1 MSADVWL
8 ALVVGT
14 VLGGALVALLGRP
27 LLGRTREERKALEQ
41 KLERLES
48 GRRESEQIARLAAET
63 NPDAIVI
70 YGGNGLIHYA
80 NAAAREVFFEGK
92 VPDGQNFLRLLG
104 EAPEHLKQALLGD
117 SDRLFTVQVQQQ
129 HETYHVCR
137 CPVTME
143 GEPHTLLIVKHLT
156 REVSR
161 HELET
166 LKKVIRV
173 LSHEANNSLAPI
185 TSLVSSGRLLA
196 GKPEHAA
203 KLASVF
209 DTIEERARHLS
220 GFLAGYA
227 GLARLPAPKPR
238 AVDWAAF
245 LGHLGSLH
253 PGLKLP
259 EPPARPGFFDPAQIE
274 QVAINLVK
282 NAVEA
287 GSAEPEVEL
296 AIDVE
301 EDGTTRMELRDRG
314 RGLTGEAL
322 ESALLPF
329 YTTKEKGSGLGL
341 ALCREIVQAHGGS
354 LALANRAGGGALV
367 AIVLPGEHKA
377 DADVTRSRARLT
389 LSRY

>member
-1 MSADVWL
+1 MSTEIWL
-8 ALVVGT
+8 ALGV
-14 VLGGALVALLGRP
+14 GALLGAAVALLVGRAS
-27 LLGRTREERKALEQ
+27 LRRARDEQRAQRLE
-41 KLERLES
+41 LERLTN
-48 GRRESEQIARLAAET
+48 GMRDSEQIARLAAET
-63 NPDAIVI
+63 NPDAIVL
-70 YGGNGLIHYA
+70 YAGNGVIHYA
-80 NAAAREVFFEGK
+80 NAAARDVFFDGK
-92 VPDGQNFLRLLG
+92 QPEGQNFLRLLG
-104 EAPEHLKQALLGD
+104 EAPAHLKEALLGE
-117 SDRLFTVQVQQQ
+117 SERLFTVSVQQQ

-137 CPVTME
+137 CPVTMA
-143 GEPHTLLIVKHLT
+143 GEPHTLLMVKHLT

-196 GKPEHAA
+196 GKPEHSE
-203 KLASVF
+203 KLAGVF

-238 AVDWAAF
+238 RVEWAAF

-253 PGLKLP
+253 PGLKLS
-259 EPPARPGFFDPAQIE
+259 EPPASPGWFDPAQIE

-282 NAVEA
+282 NAIEA
-287 GSAEPEVEL
+287 GSRESEIEL
-296 AIDVE
+296 DVQIE
-301 EDGTTRMELRDRG
+301 ADGTTRLELRDRG
-314 RGLTGEAL
+314 RGLTDEAL
-322 ESALLPF
+322 ENALLPF

-341 ALCREIVQAHGGS
+341 TLCREIVQAHGGS
-354 LALANRAGGGALV
+354 LALANRKEGGAVV
-367 AIVLPGEHKA
+367 AIVLPGERKP
-377 DADVTRSRARLT
+377 DAELSRSRAKLT